1 MRGGMS
7 CGGRSAG
14 CSFASKAKVEVKAET
29 FLKLDLDIGLVLELR
44 HPALVNVFALLLVH
58 EVLDLILDLDERA
71 KLGRPLFIQTN
82 DVEPLA
88 RLKRLADLAWRQGR
102 QDALERR
109 QELALTDEAQVTAAD
124 RLRAV

>member
-44 HPALVNVFALLLVH
+44 HPALVNVFALLLVY

-88 RLKRLADLAWRQGR
+88 RLSGTLIWPGAK
-102 QDALERR
+102 
-109 QELALTDEAQVTAAD
+109 AD
-124 RLRAV
+124 RTRSSGGRSSP